1 MTNKEDLFE
10 RYLSGDCSPK
20 EKELVESWYAHYLK
34 ETTSKEI
41 DTARFEHAVSTRKPS
56 FARTSKQH
64 TFSIGLRIAASLL
77 LFCTISGLLYT
88 YLLSTP
94 SSTENAVLAEV
105 YPKVGQ
111 GYIQFGGRNYAID
124 TTQKHIKIDLQD
136 IQLEGTDVT
145 LALHSPDSREIKIK
159 SPLSHNLT
167 VQLTDGSTVMLNSG
181 SELSIPKDFSDTH
194 RSVSLTGEAFF
205 DISKRT
211 DPKSSF
217 RVSFLAHQ
225 VEVLGTSFNI
235 NASPEVPELRVSLFT
250 GKVKLIKGKESTFL
264 LPGDSYEFNTSS
276 GETSVHRQVALDSDR
291 AWTTDVFIFESE
303 SIKEVTALLARWYG
317 IDIILDASVDPK
329 ESFTG
334 ILSRKKSLLQLL
346 EAINSNNQYDYQIDM
361 KERRITIQKS

>member
-10 RYLSGDCSPK
+10 RYLSGKCTPK
-20 EKELVESWYAHYLK
+20 EKELIESWYAHYLK

-41 DTARFEHAVSTRKPS
+41 DTARFAQAVSTKTPS
-56 FARTSKQH
+56 FARASKQR
-64 TFSIGLRIAASLL
+64 TLSLALRVAASII
-77 LFCTISGLLYT
+77 LFCTITALLYT
-88 YLLSTP
+88 YLFPTRP
-94 SSTENAVLAEV
+94 DTAHAALAAV

-111 GYIQFGGRNYAID
+111 GYIQFDGRSYAID
-124 TTQKHIKIDLQD
+124 TTQKHIKIDVQD
-136 IQLEGTDVT
+136 ILLDGTAAS
-145 LALHSPDSREIKIK
+145 LAFDPADSREIKIK

-167 VQLTDGSTVMLNSG
+167 VQLTDGSSVILNSG
-181 SELSIPKDFSDTH
+181 SELSISKDFSDTH
-194 RSVSLTGEAFF
+194 RWVSLKGEAFF

-235 NASPEVPELRVSLFT
+235 NASPEVPELRVSLFS
-250 GKVKLIKGKESTFL
+250 GKIKLIKDKESTFL
-264 LPGDSYEFNTSS
+264 MPGDSYEFNKST
-276 GETSVHRQVALDSDR
+276 GETSVHRQVALDNDR
-291 AWTTDVFIFESE
+291 AWTNDVFIFESE
-303 SIKEVTALLARWYG
+303 SIKEVTALLARWYA
-317 IDIILDASVDPK
+317 IDIVLDASVDPK

-361 KERRITIQKS
+361 KERRITIQRS